1 MNNKFCTVVKAF
13 CRKIRSPD
21 SAIATEMRKKEEREE
36 NPEEEEEEEEDEEG
50 KKKKNKRT
58 KKENTEIGTRGGG
71 ERWVR
76 VFLWVLGLLHW

>member
-1 MNNKFCTVVKAF
+1 
-13 CRKIRSPD
+13 
-21 SAIATEMRKKEEREE
+21 MRKKEEREE
-36 NPEEEEEEEEDEEG
+36 NPEEEEDEEG
-50 KKKKNKRT
+50 KKKNKRT